1 MFEVIDNKKQEALI
15 KVVGVGGCG
24 NNAVDYMI
32 ERNIHGVDF
41 ISVNTDLQSLKK
53 SQANN
58 IVQIG
63 LHLTKGLGSGAR
75 PDSGKQA
82 AIEDKE
88 KLKDAIKDAD
98 MLFITA
104 GMGGGT
110 GTGAAPVIAEIA
122 KELGILTVAVVT
134 KPFSFEG
141 KRNQIAEEGL
151 KELRNYVDSLI
162 VIPNEK
168 LMNVLGADVT
178 FINAFSAANEV
189 LYNSVS
195 GISDIIN
202 HTGLINV
209 DFSDVKTV
217 MAEMGS
223 AIIGSGVFEGDNR
236 AVKAAQLAINSP
248 LLENIELKNAKG
260 ILVNISASSSFKMK
274 EYIDVMNE
282 VKSIT
287 ANDATV
293 IVGNV
298 IDDELENKIKV
309 TIVATGLDDNYIS
322 EIKDQAPLSDD
333 EVIDH
338 DRSFD
343 DANTSNVI
351 EKPASN
357 ESDFSNVFFDGGD
370 ESSLVGNG
378 SVSEEGLKTTNNIC
392 KDHI

>member
-75 PDSGKQA
+75 PDAGKQA

-88 KLKDAIKDAD
+88 KLKDAIQDAD

-223 AIIGSGVFEGDNR
+223 AIIGSGIFEGDNR

-322 EIKDQAPLSDD
+322 EIKDQPSISDT
-333 EVIDH
+333 EVID
-338 DRSFD
+338 DNQPSD
-343 DANTSNVI
+343 NLNTVNVI
-351 EKPASN
+351 EKPQST

-370 ESSLVGNG
+370 ESNLVDSGA
-378 SVSEEGLKTTNNIC
+378 VSEDEYDIPSFLRRNK
-392 KDHI
+392 

>member
-322 EIKDQAPLSDD
+322 EIKDQVPLSDD

-343 DANTSNVI
+343 DVNTANVI

-370 ESSLVGNG
+370 ETSLVDNG
-378 SVSEEGLKTTNNIC
+378 SVSEDEYDIPSFLRRNK
-392 KDHI
+392 

>member
-322 EIKDQAPLSDD
+322 EINDQAPLSDD

-351 EKPASN
+351 EKPANN
-357 ESDFSNVFFDGGD
+357 EPDFSNVFFDGGD

-378 SVSEEGLKTTNNIC
+378 SVSEDEYDIPSFLRRNK
-392 KDHI
+392 

>member
-1 MFEVIDNKKQEALI
+1 MFEVIEQKKQEAII
-15 KVVGVGGCG
+15 KVIGVGGCG
-24 NNAVDYMI
+24 NNAVDFMI
-32 ERNIHGVDF
+32 EKNVHGVDF

-63 LHLTKGLGSGAR
+63 LNLTKGLGSGAR

-82 AIEDKE
+82 AIEDRE
-88 KLKDAIKDAD
+88 KLKSMIEDAD

-141 KRNQIAEEGL
+141 KRNQIAEQGL

-223 AIIGSGVFEGDNR
+223 AIIGSGIFEGDNR

-248 LLENIELKNAKG
+248 LLENIQLKNAKG

-287 ANDATV
+287 AHDATV

-298 IDDELENKIKV
+298 IDDSLENKIKV
-309 TIVATGLDDNYIS
+309 TIVATGLDDDYSSQESQLETELTDVKI
-322 EIKDQAPLSDD
+322 
-333 EVIDH
+333 EVF
-338 DRSFD
+338 DRSFEENPNGQVSEN
-343 DANTSNVI
+343 NTDT
-351 EKPASN
+351 P
-357 ESDFSNVFFDGGD
+357 NVFFDGADDSNFNNNSSISED
-370 ESSLVGNG
+370 EYDIPSFLRRN
-378 SVSEEGLKTTNNIC
+378 K
-392 KDHI
+392 

>member
-75 PDSGKQA
+75 PDAGKQA

-88 KLKDAIKDAD
+88 KLKDAIQDAD

-151 KELRNYVDSLI
+151 KELRSYVDSLI

-223 AIIGSGVFEGDNR
+223 AIIGSGIFEGDNR

-309 TIVATGLDDNYIS
+309 TIVATGLEDNYIS
-322 EIKDQAPLSDD
+322 EIKDQPSISDT
-333 EVIDH
+333 EVID
-338 DRSFD
+338 DNQPSD
-343 DANTSNVI
+343 NLNTVNVI
-351 EKPASN
+351 EKPQST

-370 ESSLVGNG
+370 ESNLVDSGA
-378 SVSEEGLKTTNNIC
+378 VSEDEYDIPSFLRRNK
-392 KDHI
+392 

>member
-75 PDSGKQA
+75 PDAGKQA

-88 KLKDAIKDAD
+88 KLKDAIQDAD

-151 KELRNYVDSLI
+151 KELRSYVDSLI

-223 AIIGSGVFEGDNR
+223 AIIGSGIFEGDNR

-322 EIKDQAPLSDD
+322 EIKDQPSISDT
-333 EVIDH
+333 EVID
-338 DRSFD
+338 DNQPSD
-343 DANTSNVI
+343 NINTVNVI
-351 EKPASN
+351 EKPQST

-370 ESSLVGNG
+370 ESNLVD
-378 SVSEEGLKTTNNIC
+378 SSAVSEDEYDIPSFLRRNK
-392 KDHI
+392 

>member
-1 MFEVIDNKKQEALI
+1 MFEVIEQKKQEAII
-15 KVVGVGGCG
+15 KVIGVGGCG
-24 NNAVDYMI
+24 NNAVDFMI
-32 ERNIHGVDF
+32 EKNVHGVDF

-63 LHLTKGLGSGAR
+63 LNLTKGLGSGAR

-82 AIEDKE
+82 AIEDRE
-88 KLKDAIKDAD
+88 KLKSIIEDAD

-141 KRNQIAEEGL
+141 KRNKIAEQGL

-223 AIIGSGVFEGDNR
+223 AIIGSGIFEGDNR

-248 LLENIELKNAKG
+248 LLENIQLKNAKG

-287 ANDATV
+287 AHDATV

-298 IDDELENKIKV
+298 IDDSLENKIKV
-309 TIVATGLDDNYIS
+309 TIVATGLDDDYSSQESQLETELTDVKI
-322 EIKDQAPLSDD
+322 
-333 EVIDH
+333 EVF
-338 DRSFD
+338 DRSFEENPNGQVSEN
-343 DANTSNVI
+343 NTDT
-351 EKPASN
+351 P
-357 ESDFSNVFFDGGD
+357 NVFFDGADDSNFNNNSSISED
-370 ESSLVGNG
+370 EYDIPSFLRRN
-378 SVSEEGLKTTNNIC
+378 K
-392 KDHI
+392 

>member
-88 KLKDAIKDAD
+88 KLKDVIKDAE

-343 DANTSNVI
+343 DVNTSNVI

-378 SVSEEGLKTTNNIC
+378 SVSEDEYDIPSFLRRNK
-392 KDHI
+392 

>member
-322 EIKDQAPLSDD
+322 EIKDHRPLPDD

-343 DANTSNVI
+343 DVNTANVI

-370 ESSLVGNG
+370 ESSLVDNG
-378 SVSEEGLKTTNNIC
+378 AVSEDEYDIPSFLRRNK
-392 KDHI
+392 

>member
-1 MFEVIDNKKQEALI
+1 MFEVIDNKKQGALI

-32 ERNIHGVDF
+32 ERNIQGVDF

-322 EIKDQAPLSDD
+322 EIKDQPPLP
-333 EVIDH
+333 ENKAVDH
-338 DRSFD
+338 DQSFGG
-343 DANTSNVI
+343 ANTANVI
-351 EKPASN
+351 EKPVSN
-357 ESDFSNVFFDGGD
+357 ESDFSNVFIDGGD
-370 ESSLVGNG
+370 ESSLVDNG
-378 SVSEEGLKTTNNIC
+378 SVSEDEYDIPSFLRRNK
-392 KDHI
+392 

>member
-1 MFEVIDNKKQEALI
+1 MFEVIDNKKQGALI

-88 KLKDAIKDAD
+88 KLKDSIKDAD

-110 GTGAAPVIAEIA
+110 GTGAAPVMAEIA

-322 EIKDQAPLSDD
+322 EIKDQPPLPDD
-333 EVIDH
+333 KVVAN
-338 DRSFD
+338 DRSSD
-343 DANTSNVI
+343 DANTANVI
-351 EKPASN
+351 EKPISN
-357 ESDFSNVFFDGGD
+357 ESDFSNVFIDGGD
-370 ESSLVGNG
+370 ESSLVDNG
-378 SVSEEGLKTTNNIC
+378 SVSEDEYDIPSFLRRNK
-392 KDHI
+392 

>member
-75 PDSGKQA
+75 PDAGKQA

-88 KLKDAIKDAD
+88 KLKDAIQDAD

-110 GTGAAPVIAEIA
+110 GTGATPVIAEIA

-151 KELRNYVDSLI
+151 KELRSYVDSLI

-223 AIIGSGVFEGDNR
+223 AIIGSGIFEGDNR

-322 EIKDQAPLSDD
+322 EIKDQPSISDT
-333 EVIDH
+333 EVID
-338 DRSFD
+338 DNQPSD
-343 DANTSNVI
+343 NLNTVNVI
-351 EKPASN
+351 EKPQST

-370 ESSLVGNG
+370 QSNLVDSGA
-378 SVSEEGLKTTNNIC
+378 VSEDEYDIPSFLRRNK
-392 KDHI
+392 

>member
-1 MFEVIDNKKQEALI
+1 MFEVIEQKKQEAVI
-15 KVVGVGGCG
+15 KVIGVGGCG
-24 NNAVDYMI
+24 NNAVDFMI
-32 ERNIHGVDF
+32 EKNVHGVDF

-63 LHLTKGLGSGAR
+63 LNLTKGLGSGAR

-88 KLKDAIKDAD
+88 KLKTIIEDAD

-141 KRNQIAEEGL
+141 KRNQIAEQGL

-248 LLENIELKNAKG
+248 LLENIQLKNAKG

-287 ANDATV
+287 AHDATV

-298 IDDELENKIKV
+298 IDDSLENKIKV
-309 TIVATGLDDNYIS
+309 TIVATGLDDDYSSQVSQLETEMTDAKIEVFDRPVEENLNELVS
-322 EIKDQAPLSDD
+322 EN
-333 EVIDH
+333 
-338 DRSFD
+338 
-343 DANTSNVI
+343 NTDTPS
-351 EKPASN
+351 
-357 ESDFSNVFFDGGD
+357 VFFDGVDDSNFNNNSSISED
-370 ESSLVGNG
+370 EYDIPSFLRRN
-378 SVSEEGLKTTNNIC
+378 K
-392 KDHI
+392 

>member
-351 EKPASN
+351 EKPTSN
-357 ESDFSNVFFDGGD
+357 EPDFSNVFFDGGD
-370 ESSLVGNG
+370 ESSLVDNG
-378 SVSEEGLKTTNNIC
+378 SVSEDEYDIPSFLRRNK
-392 KDHI
+392 

>member
-1 MFEVIDNKKQEALI
+1 MFEVIEQKKQEAVI
-15 KVVGVGGCG
+15 KVIGVGGCG
-24 NNAVDYMI
+24 NNAVDFMI
-32 ERNIHGVDF
+32 EKNVHGVDF

-63 LHLTKGLGSGAR
+63 LNLTKGLGSGAR

-88 KLKDAIKDAD
+88 KLKSIIEDAD

-141 KRNQIAEEGL
+141 KRNQIAEQGL

-248 LLENIELKNAKG
+248 LLENIQLKNAKG

-287 ANDATV
+287 AHDATV

-298 IDDELENKIKV
+298 IDDSLENKIKV
-309 TIVATGLDDNYIS
+309 TIVATGLDDDYSSQVSQLETEMTDAKIEVFDRPVEENLNEQVS
-322 EIKDQAPLSDD
+322 EN
-333 EVIDH
+333 
-338 DRSFD
+338 
-343 DANTSNVI
+343 NTDTPS
-351 EKPASN
+351 
-357 ESDFSNVFFDGGD
+357 VFFDGVDDSNFNNNSSISED
-370 ESSLVGNG
+370 EYDIPSFLRRN
-378 SVSEEGLKTTNNIC
+378 K
-392 KDHI
+392 

>member
-75 PDSGKQA
+75 PDAGKQA

-88 KLKDAIKDAD
+88 KLKDAIQDAD

-151 KELRNYVDSLI
+151 KELRSYVDSLI

-223 AIIGSGVFEGDNR
+223 AIIGSGIFEGDNR

-322 EIKDQAPLSDD
+322 ELKDQPSILDT
-333 EVIDH
+333 EVID
-338 DRSFD
+338 DNQPSD
-343 DANTSNVI
+343 NLNTVNVI
-351 EKPASN
+351 EKPQST

-370 ESSLVGNG
+370 ESNLVDSGA
-378 SVSEEGLKTTNNIC
+378 VSEDEYDIPSFLRRNK
-392 KDHI
+392 

>member
-1 MFEVIDNKKQEALI
+1 MFEVIEQKKQEAVI
-15 KVVGVGGCG
+15 KVIGVGGCG
-24 NNAVDYMI
+24 NNAVDFMI
-32 ERNIHGVDF
+32 EKNVHGVDF

-63 LHLTKGLGSGAR
+63 LNLTKGLGSGAR

-88 KLKDAIKDAD
+88 KLKSIIEDAD

-110 GTGAAPVIAEIA
+110 GTGATPVIAEIA

-141 KRNQIAEEGL
+141 KRNQIAEQGL

-223 AIIGSGVFEGDNR
+223 AIIGSGIFEGDNR

-248 LLENIELKNAKG
+248 LLENIQLKNAKG

-287 ANDATV
+287 AHDATV

-298 IDDELENKIKV
+298 IDDSLENKIKV
-309 TIVATGLDDNYIS
+309 TIVATGLDDDYS
-322 EIKDQAPLSDD
+322 SQESQLETELTDAK
-333 EVIDH
+333 IDVF
-338 DRSFD
+338 DRS
-343 DANTSNVI
+343 AEENLNEQVSENNTDT
-351 EKPASN
+351 P
-357 ESDFSNVFFDGGD
+357 NVFFDGADDSNFNNNSGISED
-370 ESSLVGNG
+370 EYDIPSFLRRN
-378 SVSEEGLKTTNNIC
+378 K
-392 KDHI
+392 

>member
-1 MFEVIDNKKQEALI
+1 
-15 KVVGVGGCG
+15 
-24 NNAVDYMI
+24 
-32 ERNIHGVDF
+32 
-41 ISVNTDLQSLKK
+41 
-53 SQANN
+53 
-58 IVQIG
+58 
-63 LHLTKGLGSGAR
+63 
-75 PDSGKQA
+75 
-82 AIEDKE
+82 
-88 KLKDAIKDAD
+88 
-98 MLFITA
+98 
-104 GMGGGT
+104 MGGGT

-141 KRNQIAEEGL
+141 KRNQIAEQGL

-223 AIIGSGVFEGDNR
+223 AIIGSGIFEGDNR

-248 LLENIELKNAKG
+248 LLENIQLKNAKG

-287 ANDATV
+287 AHDATV

-298 IDDELENKIKV
+298 IDDSLENKIKV
-309 TIVATGLDDNYIS
+309 TIVATGLDDNYSSQKSQS
-322 EIKDQAPLSDD
+322 ETEFSDTKI
-333 EVIDH
+333 EVL
-338 DRSFD
+338 DRSD
-343 DANTSNVI
+343 QEHSYKTISGNNTDTPS
-351 EKPASN
+351 
-357 ESDFSNVFFDGGD
+357 VFFDGADDSNFNNNSSISED
-370 ESSLVGNG
+370 EYDIPSFLRRN
-378 SVSEEGLKTTNNIC
+378 K
-392 KDHI
+392 

>member
-75 PDSGKQA
+75 PDAGKQA

-88 KLKDAIKDAD
+88 KLKDAIQDAD

-151 KELRNYVDSLI
+151 KELRSYVDSLI

-223 AIIGSGVFEGDNR
+223 AIIGSGIFEGDNR

-322 EIKDQAPLSDD
+322 EIKDQPSISDT
-333 EVIDH
+333 EVID
-338 DRSFD
+338 DNQPSD
-343 DANTSNVI
+343 NLNTVNVI
-351 EKPASN
+351 EKPQST

-370 ESSLVGNG
+370 ESNLLDSGA
-378 SVSEEGLKTTNNIC
+378 VSEDEYDIPSFLRRNK
-392 KDHI
+392 

>member
-1 MFEVIDNKKQEALI
+1 MFEVINNKKQEALI

-75 PDSGKQA
+75 PDAGKQA

-88 KLKDAIKDAD
+88 KLKDAIQDAD

-151 KELRNYVDSLI
+151 KELRSYVDSLI

-223 AIIGSGVFEGDNR
+223 AIIGSGIFEGDNR

-322 EIKDQAPLSDD
+322 EIKDQPSISDT
-333 EVIDH
+333 EVID
-338 DRSFD
+338 DNQPSD
-343 DANTSNVI
+343 NLNTVNVI
-351 EKPASN
+351 EKPQST

-370 ESSLVGNG
+370 ESNLVDSGA
-378 SVSEEGLKTTNNIC
+378 VSEDEYDIPSFLRRNK
-392 KDHI
+392 

>member
-1 MFEVIDNKKQEALI
+1 MFEVINQKKQEAII
-15 KVVGVGGCG
+15 KVIGVGGCG

-32 ERNIHGVDF
+32 EKNVEGVDF

-63 LHLTKGLGSGAR
+63 LNLTKGLGSGAR

-88 KLKDAIKDAD
+88 KLKEAIQDAD

-110 GTGAAPVIAEIA
+110 GTGAAPVIAELA
-122 KELGILTVAVVT
+122 KDLGILTVAVVT

-141 KRNQIAEEGL
+141 KRNQIAEEGI
-151 KELRNYVDSLI
+151 KELKNYVDSLI

-223 AIIGSGVFEGDNR
+223 AIIGSGTFEGENR

-248 LLENIELKNAKG
+248 LLENIQLKNAKG

-274 EYIDVMNE
+274 EYVDVMGE
-282 VKSIT
+282 VKHIT
-287 ANDATV
+287 ADDATV

-298 IDDELENKIKV
+298 IDDEMENKIKV
-309 TIVATGLDDNYIS
+309 TIVATGLDGDGS
-322 EIKDQAPLSDD
+322 EITNELSL
-333 EVIDH
+333 
-338 DRSFD
+338 S
-343 DANTSNVI
+343 
-351 EKPASN
+351 SN
-357 ESDFSNVFFDGGD
+357 EEDNTVNNDDFYSSGPEIRKSNNIEEAVPSVFFDGNEESFNSVDAGLAED
-370 ESSLVGNG
+370 EYDVPSFLRR
-378 SVSEEGLKTTNNIC
+378 K
-392 KDHI
+392 K

>member
-1 MFEVIDNKKQEALI
+1 MFEVIEQKKQEAVI
-15 KVVGVGGCG
+15 KVIGVGGCG
-24 NNAVDYMI
+24 NNAVDFMI
-32 ERNIHGVDF
+32 EKNVHGVDF

-63 LHLTKGLGSGAR
+63 LNLTKGLGSGAR

-88 KLKDAIKDAD
+88 KLKSIIEDAD

-141 KRNQIAEEGL
+141 KRNQIAEQGL

-223 AIIGSGVFEGDNR
+223 AIIGSGIFEGDNR

-248 LLENIELKNAKG
+248 LLENIQLKNAKG

-287 ANDATV
+287 AHDATV

-298 IDDELENKIKV
+298 IDDSLENKIKV
-309 TIVATGLDDNYIS
+309 TIVATGLDDDYSSQESQLETELTDAKI
-322 EIKDQAPLSDD
+322 
-333 EVIDH
+333 EVF
-338 DRSFD
+338 DRS
-343 DANTSNVI
+343 AEENLNEQVSENNTDT
-351 EKPASN
+351 P
-357 ESDFSNVFFDGGD
+357 NVFFDGADDSNFNNNSGISED
-370 ESSLVGNG
+370 EYDIPSFLRRN
-378 SVSEEGLKTTNNIC
+378 K
-392 KDHI
+392 

>member
-75 PDSGKQA
+75 PDAGKQA

-88 KLKDAIKDAD
+88 KLKDAIQDAD

-151 KELRNYVDSLI
+151 KELRSYVDSLI

-223 AIIGSGVFEGDNR
+223 AIIGSGIFEGDNR

-322 EIKDQAPLSDD
+322 EIKDQPSISDR
-333 EVIDH
+333 EVID
-338 DRSFD
+338 DNQPSD
-343 DANTSNVI
+343 NLNTVNVI
-351 EKPASN
+351 EKPQST
-357 ESDFSNVFFDGGD
+357 ESDFSNVFFDGED
-370 ESSLVGNG
+370 ESNLVDSGA
-378 SVSEEGLKTTNNIC
+378 VSEDEYDIPSFLRRNK
-392 KDHI
+392 

>member
-322 EIKDQAPLSDD
+322 EIKDQEPLSDD

-370 ESSLVGNG
+370 ESSLVDNG
-378 SVSEEGLKTTNNIC
+378 AVSEDEYDIPSFLRRNK
-392 KDHI
+392 

>member
-338 DRSFD
+338 DRSFE

-351 EKPASN
+351 EKPTSN

-370 ESSLVGNG
+370 ESSLVDNG
-378 SVSEEGLKTTNNIC
+378 AVSEDEYDIPSFLRRNK
-392 KDHI
+392 

>member
-1 MFEVIDNKKQEALI
+1 MFEVINNKKQEALI

-378 SVSEEGLKTTNNIC
+378 SVSEDEYDIPSFLRRNK
-392 KDHI
+392 

>member
-1 MFEVIDNKKQEALI
+1 MFEVIEQKKQEAII
-15 KVVGVGGCG
+15 KVIGVGGCG
-24 NNAVDYMI
+24 NNAVDFMI
-32 ERNIHGVDF
+32 EKNVHGVDF

-63 LHLTKGLGSGAR
+63 LNLTKGLGSGAR

-82 AIEDKE
+82 AIEDRE
-88 KLKDAIKDAD
+88 KLKSMIEDAD

-141 KRNQIAEEGL
+141 KRNQIAEQGL

-248 LLENIELKNAKG
+248 LLENIQLKNAKG

-287 ANDATV
+287 AHDATV

-298 IDDELENKIKV
+298 IDDSLENKIKV
-309 TIVATGLDDNYIS
+309 TIVATGLDDDYSSQVSQLETEMTDAKIEVFDRPVEENLNEQVS
-322 EIKDQAPLSDD
+322 EN
-333 EVIDH
+333 
-338 DRSFD
+338 
-343 DANTSNVI
+343 NTDT
-351 EKPASN
+351 P
-357 ESDFSNVFFDGGD
+357 NVFFDGVDDSNFNNNSSISED
-370 ESSLVGNG
+370 EYDIPSFLRRN
-378 SVSEEGLKTTNNIC
+378 K
-392 KDHI
+392 

>member
-75 PDSGKQA
+75 PDAGKQA

-88 KLKDAIKDAD
+88 KLKDAIQDAD

-151 KELRNYVDSLI
+151 KELRSYVDSLI

-223 AIIGSGVFEGDNR
+223 AIIGSGIFEGDNR

-322 EIKDQAPLSDD
+322 EIKDQPSISDT
-333 EVIDH
+333 EVID
-338 DRSFD
+338 DNQPSD
-343 DANTSNVI
+343 NLNTVNVI
-351 EKPASN
+351 EKPQST

-370 ESSLVGNG
+370 ESNLVD
-378 SVSEEGLKTTNNIC
+378 SSAVSEDEYDIPSFLRRNK
-392 KDHI
+392 

>member
-338 DRSFD
+338 DRSYD

-378 SVSEEGLKTTNNIC
+378 SVSEDEYDIPSFLRRNK
-392 KDHI
+392 

>member
-333 EVIDH
+333 EAIDH

-351 EKPASN
+351 EKPVSN
-357 ESDFSNVFFDGGD
+357 EPDFSNVFFDGGD
-370 ESSLVGNG
+370 ESSLVDNG
-378 SVSEEGLKTTNNIC
+378 SVSEDEYDIPSFLRRNK
-392 KDHI
+392 

>member
-1 MFEVIDNKKQEALI
+1 MFEVIEQKKQEAVI
-15 KVVGVGGCG
+15 KVIGVGGCG
-24 NNAVDYMI
+24 NNAVDFMI
-32 ERNIHGVDF
+32 EKNVHGVDF

-63 LHLTKGLGSGAR
+63 LNLTKGLGSGAR

-88 KLKDAIKDAD
+88 KLKSIIEDAD

-141 KRNQIAEEGL
+141 KRNQIAEQGL

-223 AIIGSGVFEGDNR
+223 AIIGSGIFEGDNR

-248 LLENIELKNAKG
+248 LLENIQLKNAKG

-287 ANDATV
+287 AHDATV

-298 IDDELENKIKV
+298 IDDSLENKIKV
-309 TIVATGLDDNYIS
+309 TIVATGLDDDYSSQESQLETELTDAKI
-322 EIKDQAPLSDD
+322 
-333 EVIDH
+333 EVF
-338 DRSFD
+338 DRS
-343 DANTSNVI
+343 AEENLNEQVSENNTDT
-351 EKPASN
+351 P
-357 ESDFSNVFFDGGD
+357 NVFFDGVDDSNFNNNSGISED
-370 ESSLVGNG
+370 EYDIPSFLRRN
-378 SVSEEGLKTTNNIC
+378 K
-392 KDHI
+392 

>member
-1 MFEVIDNKKQEALI
+1 MFEVINQKKQEAII
-15 KVVGVGGCG
+15 KVIGVGGCG

-32 ERNIHGVDF
+32 EKNVEGVDF

-63 LHLTKGLGSGAR
+63 LNLTKGLGSGAR

-88 KLKDAIKDAD
+88 KLKEAIQDAD

-110 GTGAAPVIAEIA
+110 GTGAAPVIAELA
-122 KELGILTVAVVT
+122 KDLGILTVAVVT

-141 KRNQIAEEGL
+141 KRNQIAEEGI
-151 KELRNYVDSLI
+151 KELKNYVDSLI

-223 AIIGSGVFEGDNR
+223 AIIGSGTFEGENR

-248 LLENIELKNAKG
+248 LLENIQLKNAKG

-274 EYIDVMNE
+274 EYVDVMGE
-282 VKSIT
+282 VKHIT
-287 ANDATV
+287 ADDATV

-298 IDDELENKIKV
+298 IDDEMENKIKV
-309 TIVATGLDDNYIS
+309 TIVATGLDGDGS
-322 EIKDQAPLSDD
+322 EITNELS
-333 EVIDH
+333 
-338 DRSFD
+338 S
-343 DANTSNVI
+343 S
-351 EKPASN
+351 SN
-357 ESDFSNVFFDGGD
+357 EENNTVNNDDFYSSGPEIRKSNNIEEAVPSVFFDGNEESFNSMDAGLGED
-370 ESSLVGNG
+370 EYDVPSFLRR
-378 SVSEEGLKTTNNIC
+378 K
-392 KDHI
+392 K

>member
-357 ESDFSNVFFDGGD
+357 ESDFANVFFDGGD
-370 ESSLVGNG
+370 ESSLVDNG
-378 SVSEEGLKTTNNIC
+378 SVSEDEYDIPSFLRRNK
-392 KDHI
+392 

>member
-1 MFEVIDNKKQEALI
+1 MFEVIEQKKQEAVI
-15 KVVGVGGCG
+15 KVIGVGGCG
-24 NNAVDYMI
+24 NNAVDFMI
-32 ERNIHGVDF
+32 EKNVHGVDF

-58 IVQIG
+58 IIQIG
-63 LHLTKGLGSGAR
+63 LNLTKGLGSGAR

-88 KLKDAIKDAD
+88 KLKSIIEDAD

-141 KRNQIAEEGL
+141 KRNQIAEQGL

-248 LLENIELKNAKG
+248 LLENIQLKNAKG

-287 ANDATV
+287 AHDATV

-298 IDDELENKIKV
+298 IDDSLENRIKV
-309 TIVATGLDDNYIS
+309 TIVATGLDD
-322 EIKDQAPLSDD
+322 
-333 EVIDH
+333 
-338 DRSFD
+338 
-343 DANTSNVI
+343 
-351 EKPASN
+351 
-357 ESDFSNVFFDGGD
+357 DFSSQVSQLETEMTDAKIEVFDRPVEENLNEQVSENNTDTPSVFFDGVDDSNFNNNSSISED
-370 ESSLVGNG
+370 EYDIPSFLRRN
-378 SVSEEGLKTTNNIC
+378 K
-392 KDHI
+392 

>member
-343 DANTSNVI
+343 DVNTSNVI

-370 ESSLVGNG
+370 ESSLVDNG
-378 SVSEEGLKTTNNIC
+378 SVSEDEYDIPSFLRRNK
-392 KDHI
+392 

>member
-32 ERNIHGVDF
+32 ERNILGVDF

-378 SVSEEGLKTTNNIC
+378 SVSEDEYDIPSFLRRNK
-392 KDHI
+392 

>member
-1 MFEVIDNKKQEALI
+1 MFEVIEQKKQEAVI
-15 KVVGVGGCG
+15 KVIGVGGCG
-24 NNAVDYMI
+24 NNAVDFMI
-32 ERNIHGVDF
+32 EKNVHGVDF

-63 LHLTKGLGSGAR
+63 LNLTKGLGSGAR

-88 KLKDAIKDAD
+88 KLKSIIEDAD

-141 KRNQIAEEGL
+141 KRNQIAEQGL

-248 LLENIELKNAKG
+248 LLENIQLKNAKG

-287 ANDATV
+287 ALDATV

-298 IDDELENKIKV
+298 IDDSLENKIKV
-309 TIVATGLDDNYIS
+309 TIVATGLDDDYSSQVSQLETEMTDAKIEVFDRPVEENLNEQVS
-322 EIKDQAPLSDD
+322 EN
-333 EVIDH
+333 
-338 DRSFD
+338 
-343 DANTSNVI
+343 NTDTPS
-351 EKPASN
+351 
-357 ESDFSNVFFDGGD
+357 VFFDGVDDSNFNNNSSISED
-370 ESSLVGNG
+370 EYDIPSFLRRN
-378 SVSEEGLKTTNNIC
+378 K
-392 KDHI
+392 

>member
-1 MFEVIDNKKQEALI
+1 MFEVIKPKKQEAVI
-15 KVVGVGGCG
+15 KVIGVGGCG
-24 NNAVDYMI
+24 NNAVDFMI
-32 ERNIHGVDF
+32 EKNIHGVDF

-63 LHLTKGLGSGAR
+63 LNLTKGLGSGAR

-82 AIEDKE
+82 AIEDKD
-88 KLKDAIKDAD
+88 KLKSIIEDAD

-141 KRNQIAEEGL
+141 KRNQIAEQGL

-223 AIIGSGVFEGDNR
+223 AIIGSGIFEGDNR

-248 LLENIELKNAKG
+248 LLENIQLKNAKG

-287 ANDATV
+287 AHDATV

-298 IDDELENKIKV
+298 IDDSLENKIKV
-309 TIVATGLDDNYIS
+309 TIVATGLDDNYSSQKSQS
-322 EIKDQAPLSDD
+322 EKEFSDTKI
-333 EVIDH
+333 EVL
-338 DRSFD
+338 DRSD
-343 DANTSNVI
+343 QEHSYKTISGNNTDTPS
-351 EKPASN
+351 
-357 ESDFSNVFFDGGD
+357 VFFDGADDSNFNNNSSISDD
-370 ESSLVGNG
+370 EYDIPSFLRRN
-378 SVSEEGLKTTNNIC
+378 K
-392 KDHI
+392 

>member
-1 MFEVIDNKKQEALI
+1 MFEVIEQKKQEAVI
-15 KVVGVGGCG
+15 KVIGVGGCG
-24 NNAVDYMI
+24 NNAVDFMI
-32 ERNIHGVDF
+32 EKNVHGVDF

-63 LHLTKGLGSGAR
+63 LNLTKGLGSGAR

-82 AIEDKE
+82 AIEDRE
-88 KLKDAIKDAD
+88 KLKSIIEDAD

-141 KRNQIAEEGL
+141 KRNQIAEQGL

-248 LLENIELKNAKG
+248 LLENIQLKNAKG

-287 ANDATV
+287 AHDASV

-298 IDDELENKIKV
+298 IDDSLENKIKV
-309 TIVATGLDDNYIS
+309 TIVATGLDDDYSSQESQLETELTDVKI
-322 EIKDQAPLSDD
+322 
-333 EVIDH
+333 EVF
-338 DRSFD
+338 DRSFEENPNGQVSEN
-343 DANTSNVI
+343 NTDT
-351 EKPASN
+351 P
-357 ESDFSNVFFDGGD
+357 NVFFDGADDSNFNNNSSISED
-370 ESSLVGNG
+370 EYDIPSFLRRN
-378 SVSEEGLKTTNNIC
+378 K
-392 KDHI
+392 

>member
-322 EIKDQAPLSDD
+322 EIKDQRPLPDD

-343 DANTSNVI
+343 DVNTANVI
-351 EKPASN
+351 EKPANN

-370 ESSLVGNG
+370 ESSLVDNG
-378 SVSEEGLKTTNNIC
+378 AVSEDEYDIPSFLRRNK
-392 KDHI
+392 